1 MTQQDLRSTRREY
14 SGELRRNQ
22 LKLDPVEQFK
32 GWMEEALE
40 FPVTDATA
48 MALATADDLGQPSVR
63 MVLLKHYGVEGFCWY
78 TDKRSPSGQELL
90 KNPRAEL
97 LFYWQAFNRQVRI
110 SGRVEALADDL
121 NEEYF
126 SQRPEA
132 CQFSASASHQS
143 DIVENRGKLESAIEA
158 LHLRYPDGST
168 PRPEQWGGYALIPE
182 SFEFWQGRESRLHD
196 RFKYRRQAQQWV
208 IERLAP

>member
-14 SGELRRNQ
+14 SGELRRRQ
-22 LKLDPVEQFK
+22 LASDPVEQFE
-32 GWMEEALE
+32 GWMKEALDY
-40 FPVTDATA
+40 PVTDATA
-48 MALATADDLGQPSVR
+48 MALATAGASGQPSVR
-63 MVLLKHYGVEGFCWY
+63 MVLLKHYSAEGFCWY

-90 KNPRAEL
+90 ENPRAEL

-110 SGRVEALADDL
+110 SGQVEVLANDL
-121 NEEYF
+121 NDEYF
-126 SQRPEA
+126 NQRPKA

-143 DIVENRGKLESAIEA
+143 DVVATRSELENAIEV
-158 LHLRYPDGST
+158 LHQRYPEGSI

-196 RFKYRRQAQQWV
+196 RFRYRRQAQQWM
-208 IERLAP
+208 IERLSP